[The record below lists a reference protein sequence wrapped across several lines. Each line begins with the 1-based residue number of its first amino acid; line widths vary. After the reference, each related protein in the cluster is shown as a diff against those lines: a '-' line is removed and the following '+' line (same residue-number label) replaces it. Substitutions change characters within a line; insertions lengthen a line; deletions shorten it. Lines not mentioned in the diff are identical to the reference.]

1 MAEPA
6 QIVRTTQK
14 GHNVG
19 KYEALS
25 GEALRQR
32 RLSSFELDA
41 LMVVEVDIAV
51 DHFVCFRK
59 SSRFVSVDTLSLEDG
74 EEIFRHGVVIWV
86 TFS

>member
-1 MAEPA
+1 M
-6 QIVRTTQK
+6 
-14 GHNVG
+14 
-19 KYEALS
+19 
-25 GEALRQR
+25 RQR